1 MKSLVVFCI
10 SVVVLSTGLSA
21 HPAAEN
27 YLNAGDSTELPS
39 ADYKVKV
46 NGTEMFVYKAR
57 VSAMPVNVW
66 PGVKRPLQQTE
77 IAAFCSFTS
86 QSGNS
91 ITVVSSAKIENVII
105 RPLSLGIHPVIK
117 GNEISFEISRPC
129 QLVVEV
135 NGWHKAL
142 HLFINPVISSAK
154 EKNNSDDL
162 YFGPGLHFPGIILAK
177 SNQHIV
183 LDSGAVVFGSIYGR
197 DLHDLTISGTG
208 ILDGSRLVRNV
219 DTVNL
224 VELINCKNVQ
234 VSGIVMRDAPIWT
247 LMTYECR
254 DILINNIKIVGMW
267 RYNSDGIDLSN
278 SKSIIVENSFV
289 RAFDDCLV
297 IKGFHRTANPETPVW
312 NISDIVFRNCV
323 VWNDWG
329 RALEIGAETVAD
341 SISHIVYSSID
352 IIHFVHI
359 ALDIQN
365 GNRAIVSDVLYDDIR
380 IEDPITENA
389 YLDDLKDPILDIS
402 EVKNNPRNTKKFVQ
416 DDLGRL
422 FVIEIQDNGWV
433 KDKSLGSVFDITY
446 RNINYQSAWKPKS
459 FFTGFSSDH
468 AVRNIRFENIR
479 IRGLKLTDGREAGF
493 KTNEFVKD
501 LIIQ

>member
-1 MKSLVVFCI
+1 MKNLFIFCI
-10 SVVVLSTGLSA
+10 SVFVLMNRLSA
-21 HPAAEN
+21 HPAAKN
-27 YLNAGDSTELPS
+27 YLNTNDSTELPS
-39 ADYKVKV
+39 SDYKVKV
-46 NGTEMFVYKAR
+46 NGTERFVYMAR

-86 QSGNS
+86 QPGNKV
-91 ITVVSSAKIENVII
+91 TVISAAKIENVII
-105 RPLSLGIHPVIK
+105 RPLSLGIQPVVK
-117 GNEISFEISRPC
+117 GNEISFEITRPC

-142 HLFINPVISSAK
+142 HLFVNPSAAPEKHNSS
-154 EKNNSDDL
+154 DL
-162 YFGPGLHFPGIILAK
+162 YFGPGLHFPGIIFAK
-177 SNQHIV
+177 SNQHII
-183 LDSGAVVFGSIYGR
+183 LDSGAVVFGAIYGR
-197 DLHDLTISGTG
+197 DIHDLSIGGSGV
-208 ILDGSRLVRNV
+208 LDGSRLVRNV

-224 VELINCKNVQ
+224 IELINCKNVQ
-234 VSGIVMRDAPIWT
+234 VSGVVLRDAPIWT

-254 DILINNIKIVGMW
+254 DIRIDNIKIVGMW
-267 RYNSDGIDLSN
+267 RYNSDGIDLVN
-278 SKSIIVENSFV
+278 SKDIVVENSFV

-297 IKGFHRTANPETPVW
+297 IKGFHRSANPETPVW

-341 SISHIVYSSID
+341 SISHILYSNID
-352 IIHFVHI
+352 IVHFIHI

-365 GNRAIVSDVLYDDIR
+365 GNRAIVSDVKYEDIR

-422 FVIEIQDNGWV
+422 FVIEIQENGWV
-433 KDKSLGSVFDITY
+433 KDKSLGSVFDINY

-459 FFTGFSSDH
+459 FFTGFSADH
-468 AVRNIRFENIR
+468 AIRNIRFENIQ
-479 IRGLKLTDGREAGF
+479 IQSLKITDGREAGF

>member
-1 MKSLVVFCI
+1 MKNLFIFSI
-10 SVVVLSTGLSA
+10 SVMALSNGLSA
-21 HPAAEN
+21 HPAAKN

-39 ADYKVKV
+39 PDYKVTV
-46 NGTEMFVYKAR
+46 NGTNRLVYQAR

-86 QSGNS
+86 QPGNRV
-91 ITVVSSAKIENVII
+91 TVLSFSKIENVII
-105 RPLSLGIHPVIK
+105 RPLSLGIHPVVK
-117 GNEISFEISRPC
+117 GKEISFEINRPC

-142 HLFINPVISSAK
+142 HLFVNPFTSSAP
-154 EKNNSDDL
+154 EKQNGGDL

-177 SNQHIV
+177 SNQHIF
-183 LDSGAVVFGSIYGR
+183 LDSGAVVFGAIYGR

-224 VELINCKNVQ
+224 IELINCKDVQ
-234 VSGIVMRDAPIWT
+234 VSGVVLRDAPIFT

-267 RYNSDGIDLSN
+267 RYNSDGIDLVN
-278 SKSIIVENSFV
+278 SKNILVENSFV

-297 IKGFHRTANPETPVW
+297 IKGFHRSANSETPVL

-341 SISHIVYSSID
+341 SISHIVYSNID

-365 GNRAIVSDVLYDDIR
+365 GNRAIVSDVQYDDIR

-389 YLDDLKDPILDIS
+389 YLDDLKDPILDTS